1 MRRMGE
7 RREAKSPLKGMTIG
21 LALVFIISIAVTVR
35 SERLV
40 EAALGTTNK
49 EAAAKIEKDDHPTGA
64 ERDFL
69 GTLIKQAME
78 VGE

>member
-35 SERLV
+35 S
-40 EAALGTTNK
+40 
-49 EAAAKIEKDDHPTGA
+49 
-64 ERDFL
+64 
-69 GTLIKQAME
+69 
-78 VGE
+78 